1 MKFKIVLTERGK
13 EIYKGGNT
21 KPMSKMLI
29 SFQAKNRWKAE
40 VFFDNV
46 LRETLGSASE
56 NLFEVEE
63 EKIIGVN

>member
-1 MKFKIVLTERGK
+1 MKYNIVLTERGK
-13 EIYKGGNT
+13 EIFKGGNT

-40 VFFDNV
+40 VYFDKR

-63 EKIIGVN
+63 KKIIGAD